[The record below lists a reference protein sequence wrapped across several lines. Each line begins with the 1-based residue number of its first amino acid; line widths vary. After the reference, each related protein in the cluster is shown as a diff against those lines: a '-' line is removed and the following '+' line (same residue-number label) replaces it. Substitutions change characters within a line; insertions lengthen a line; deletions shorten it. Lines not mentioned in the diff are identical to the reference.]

1 MKLRISQG
9 EVHGG
14 DVFTLMDSR
23 GLPLE
28 LLAETF
34 RKKGIHINVNQFV
47 EAALASG
54 NYKVETIK
62 GRIMEAF
69 RYVVSDREEWK
80 KFQERLDGAYPGG
93 NK

>member
-1 MKLRISQG
+1 MKLHISQG
-9 EVHGG
+9 EVHGE
-14 DVFTLMDSR
+14 DVFKLMDSR

-47 EAALASG
+47 EAALDSG

-62 GRIMEAF
+62 ARIMEAF
-69 RYVVSDREEWK
+69 RYVVSDREKWEE
-80 KFQERLDGAYPGG
+80 FNDRLDRAYPGERC
-93 NK
+93 